1 MRGKPDPL
9 VAARVREQII
19 SHQLSYRKLG
29 TAIGVS
35 CGQVFKYAHA
45 VHHIPAETLAQIA
58 AVLGCSI
65 ADLIS
70 ADPPH
75 GE

>member
-9 VAARVREQII
+9 VAARIREQIN
-19 SHQLSYRKLG
+19 SHHLSYRKLG

-45 VHHIPAETLAQIA
+45 VHRIPTETLAQIA
-58 AVLGCSI
+58 AALGCSI
-65 ADLIS
+65 TDLMS
-70 ADPPH
+70 DP
-75 GE
+75 EQRR